1 MVLTKRLDVAYHISL
16 TLPVYRLIY
25 SHAHDYY
32 GMTYYVKKSA
42 ENILIFKLLFGVCV
56 TFGSYS

>member
-1 MVLTKRLDVAYHISL
+1 MSPTSISL

-32 GMTYYVKKSA
+32 GMTYVKKFA

>member
-1 MVLTKRLDVAYHISL
+1 MSPTSISL
-16 TLPVYRLIY
+16 TLSVYRLIY

-32 GMTYYVKKSA
+32 GMTYYVKKFA